1 MQNGQLTAQFMT
13 EHAFAKESLEQQ
25 MAQLR
30 SALQS
35 QGLQVSK
42 LEVTQ
47 NTALSSHMYHDG
59 RQSGGGAGQ
68 QQSEKRRPMM
78 EEDALAIHDINEEWN
93 EWIAE
98 VRAKEQNYGSSFVA
112 RA

>member
-1 MQNGQLTAQFMT
+1 
-13 EHAFAKESLEQQ
+13 

-35 QGLQVSK
+35 QGLQVNK

-68 QQSEKRRPMM
+68 QQSEKRRPIL
-78 EEDALAIHDINEEWN
+78 EDENLDIYDLNEEWN
-93 EWIAE
+93 EWVAE